1 MDIGCNVK
9 GSYKPFINKL
19 KKMSKDIGN
28 IDLDYFGKL
37 GVQKLK
43 KETPKDSSETAN
55 SWSYSIENTDKGKI
69 LSFNNSN
76 VTPEGTPIAILLEY
90 GHATRSGTWFD
101 GYNFINPTINKVI
114 GEIISKINEAIK

>member
-1 MDIGCNVK
+1 MDVGCNVK

-19 KKMSKDIGN
+19 KKMNKDIGN

-43 KETPKDSSETAN
+43 EETPKDSSETAN
-55 SWSYSIENTDKGKI
+55 SWNYSIENTDKGKI

-101 GYNFINPTINKVI
+101 GYNFIDPTINKVI
-114 GEIISKINEAIK
+114 GELISKINEVIK

>member
-1 MDIGCNVK
+1 MDVGCNVK

-19 KKMSKDIGN
+19 KKMNKDIGN

-43 KETPKDSSETAN
+43 EETPKDSSETAN
-55 SWSYSIENTDKGKI
+55 SWNYSIENTDKGKI

-101 GYNFINPTINKVI
+101 GYNFIDPTINKVI
-114 GEIISKINEAIK
+114 GELISKINKES

>member
-1 MDIGCNVK
+1 MDVGCNVK

-19 KKMSKDIGN
+19 KKMNKDIGN

-43 KETPKDSSETAN
+43 EETPKDSSETAN
-55 SWSYSIENTDKGKI
+55 SWNYSIENTDKGKI

-101 GYNFINPTINKVI
+101 GYNFIDPTINKVI
-114 GEIISKINEAIK
+114 GELISKINEIIK